1 MNTKHKFSDQLVTT
15 FFNNKAVVLMLVMYC
30 VSVICTSGNAASAY
44 NIASLMRQVSTYA
57 IVAIGYTCILSS
69 GGMDLSVG
77 EMISLTGVVYAYAG
91 KALPLGIAVFIG
103 IMVAVACEFLNAFL
117 VRFFKIPGFVTTLG
131 TGLIFKSITYI
142 LTEGKAVTNLS
153 SGVKWFGQGIVVGI
167 PAPFIIAV
175 LCTIV
180 FWIIMNRTLFGRY
193 ILATGGNEQ
202 AAMVSGIKVDQIRVL
217 AHCVGGVCIGLG
229 SIALTGRVGSA
240 GAEAGTGF
248 AMDCIAAVV
257 IGGTPMSGGK
267 ANVIGTLFGVAL
279 IIIISNMLNLLGV
292 SSYYQWMSKGI
303 IMILAII
310 LDAYGET
317 YFQKMRAKTT
327 AMTR

>member
-1 MNTKHKFSDQLVTT
+1 MNINRKFSEQIFTV
-15 FFNNKAVVLMLVMYC
+15 FFNNKAVVLMIVMFL
-30 VSVICTSGNAASAY
+30 VSVLCTAGNAASEY

-69 GGMDLSVG
+69 GGMDLSVA
-77 EMISLTGVVYAYAG
+77 EMISLTGVIYAYAG
-91 KALPLGIAVFIG
+91 NALPFLVAVLIG
-103 IMVAVACEFLNAFL
+103 ILVAVAAEFLNAFL
-117 VRFFKIPGFVTTLG
+117 IRFFKIPGFVTTLG
-131 TGLIFKSITYI
+131 TGFVFKSITYI

-153 SGVKWFGQGIVVGI
+153 SAVKWFGQGIVLGI
-167 PAPFIIAV
+167 PAPFILAI
-175 LCTIV
+175 LCTIIY
-180 FWIIMNRTLFGRY
+180 WIIMNRTLLGRY
-193 ILATGGNEQ
+193 ILAVGGNEQ

-217 AHCVGGVCIGLG
+217 AHCVGGICIGLG

-248 AMDCIAAVV
+248 TMDCIAAVV

-317 YFQKMRAKTT
+317 YFQKMRANATIN
-327 AMTR
+327 A